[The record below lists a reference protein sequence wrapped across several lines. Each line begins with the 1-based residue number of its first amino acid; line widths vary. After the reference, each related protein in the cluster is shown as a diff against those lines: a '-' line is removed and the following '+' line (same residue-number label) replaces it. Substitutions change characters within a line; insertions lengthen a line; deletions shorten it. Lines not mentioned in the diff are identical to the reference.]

1 VVQKVRS
8 SPTVLW
14 VCGHV
19 NVPNSK
25 VLLKRQLRVQHAHEH
40 STLSCT
46 QGGIISAPL
55 NLLQISRQTKGQQKT
70 RRAHTHAQVFP
81 QSTELADGMLYSVR
95 LPPHV

>member
-1 VVQKVRS
+1 VSVVQKVRS

-40 STLSCT
+40 LTSSCT
-46 QGGIISAPL
+46 QCGMVSAQV
-55 NLLQISRQTKGQQKT
+55 NLLQIGGQTKGRPK
-70 RRAHTHAQVFP
+70 
-81 QSTELADGMLYSVR
+81 S
-95 LPPHV
+95 